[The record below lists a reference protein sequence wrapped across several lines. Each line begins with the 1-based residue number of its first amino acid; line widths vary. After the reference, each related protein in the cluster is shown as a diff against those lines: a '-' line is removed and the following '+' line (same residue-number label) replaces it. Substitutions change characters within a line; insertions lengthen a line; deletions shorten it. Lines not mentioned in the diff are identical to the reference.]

1 MGPVNSLNSTQLAR
15 PLSILI
21 LVLSATLFA
30 SNHIGAR
37 FAFDDG
43 TGLLLAILARSS
55 MALFLMVAL
64 AFVFKSSFRIPS
76 KLRKWQF
83 LLGLLITLQSIC
95 LYSAITRIPIA
106 MALLLVNT
114 WPMIFI
120 LASWLLKKSEPSLKI
135 FSILILILI
144 GLYLVLDMPNDQ
156 SFSWQWVTG
165 IVLAQ
170 ISALLIAWVMW
181 ISQYQMA
188 PVSGSVRSAYTMLFV
203 VMSCLIAGNL
213 DVYSDT
219 MTLPSTHVGWL
230 GLLALAITYGTAS
243 TLLFVLAPKL
253 NMAKNSPVLNAE
265 PVASLVLAYL
275 LLGQTLTGLQ
285 LVGGTIVVCGIIA
298 VGLMK

>member
-1 MGPVNSLNSTQLAR
+1 MTPVVHFLPR
-15 PLSILI
+15 PVSIFI
-21 LVLSATLFA
+21 LVFSATLFA
-30 SNHIGAR
+30 SNHIGAN
-37 FAFDDG
+37 FAFQDG
-43 TGLLLAILARSS
+43 TGLLLAILARSA
-55 MALFLMVAL
+55 MALFLMSAL
-64 AFVFKSSFRIPS
+64 AVIYKSSLRIPPP
-76 KLRKWQF
+76 LRKWQL
-83 LLGLLITLQSIC
+83 LLGLLITLQSIF

-120 LASWLLKKSEPSLKI
+120 LASWFFKKSQPSLKV
-135 FSILILILI
+135 FAVLVFILF
-144 GLYLVLDMPNDQ
+144 GLYLVLDIPEGQ
-156 SFSWQWVTG
+156 SFDLQWLTG
-165 IVLAQ
+165 VLLAQ
-170 ISALLIAWVMW
+170 VSAILIAWVMW

-203 VMSCLIAGNL
+203 VMSCLIAGSMDL
-213 DVYSDT
+213 FSHT
-219 MTLPSTHVGWL
+219 MTLPSTQTGWL

-265 PVASLVLAYL
+265 PIASLILSYS
-275 LLGQTLTGLQ
+275 LLGQTLAGLQ